1 MIRPSLEVSYLA
13 GIGIVGKPSSGK
25 TTFTNAACM
34 TSYKVTGVPFTT
46 IGAQFGVT
54 YVRVKCACKE
64 LGIVDNPNNSRC
76 VDGVRYVPVKLVDVA
91 GLIPGSHQGKGLG
104 NQFLTDMA
112 EQSSALIHVV
122 DASGSRDFEGK
133 IIGPGAQ
140 DPLEDVRFLER
151 ELDLWFLQI
160 IQRDWGRIAT
170 RTEAERKP
178 LVSLLGE
185 KLSGLGVTTRNIIE
199 GMTKSGV
206 KSEKPKSWS
215 AEDLQKF
222 ASNLR
227 KVSKPMVIAAN
238 KIDLRPAD
246 ANFQRMKES
255 LKEYSVIPTT
265 VLGEYALRKL
275 ADDGIVAYNPGD
287 PDFQILKPEKL
298 SDKDKDSL
306 TKLKKEVLEKYG
318 STGVQDVIDKVV
330 FGLLDM
336 IYVFPVED
344 QNSYTDHEGRVLPDV
359 YLAPRGTTPRQ
370 LAYMV
375 HTELGDS
382 YIGAVDARRKQKI
395 GEDYELKNGDVI
407 KIIAAAAK
415 K

>member
-140 DPLEDVRFLER
+140 
-151 ELDLWFLQI
+151 
-160 IQRDWGRIAT
+160 
-170 RTEAERKP
+170 
-178 LVSLLGE
+178 
-185 KLSGLGVTTRNIIE
+185 
-199 GMTKSGV
+199 
-206 KSEKPKSWS
+206 
-215 AEDLQKF
+215 
-222 ASNLR
+222 
-227 KVSKPMVIAAN
+227 
-238 KIDLRPAD
+238 
-246 ANFQRMKES
+246 
-255 LKEYSVIPTT
+255 
-265 VLGEYALRKL
+265 
-275 ADDGIVAYNPGD
+275 
-287 PDFQILKPEKL
+287 
-298 SDKDKDSL
+298 
-306 TKLKKEVLEKYG
+306 
-318 STGVQDVIDKVV
+318 ST
-330 FGLLDM
+330 
-336 IYVFPVED
+336 
-344 QNSYTDHEGRVLPDV
+344 
-359 YLAPRGTTPRQ
+359 
-370 LAYMV
+370 
-375 HTELGDS
+375 
-382 YIGAVDARRKQKI
+382 
-395 GEDYELKNGDVI
+395 
-407 KIIAAAAK
+407 
-415 K
+415 